1 MNYKFKTKPY
11 KHQLTALE
19 KSWNKENFAY
29 FMEMGTGKT
38 KVLIDN
44 LAMLYDKGKIDG
56 ALIIAPKGV
65 VKTWYEQELPT
76 HLPNHIE
83 NVTVLWQPN
92 ITKTQRE
99 KLESLFEIETAFH
112 ILIMNVESL
121 STDKGVKFAS
131 KFINS
136 HKTLMAIDESTT
148 IKTPTAKR
156 TKNIIDIGKL
166 AKYRRIMTGSPITKN
181 PLDLYTQCEF
191 LDPWLLDFSSYYA
204 FRNRYAEMKT
214 MHIHGRS
221 IQVVDKFQNLGE
233 LSETVKQFS
242 YRVLKED
249 CLDLPDKIFIKRH
262 VSLTPDQKK
271 IYEQMKKAAMAM
283 LNGKMTTTMTVLTQ
297 LMRLH
302 QITCGHFIAD
312 DGSTQSVDSNRLNE
326 LMNILEETEGKA
338 IIWANYQLSVG
349 EIIQRIIK
357 EYGPGSVVHYYGKT
371 LPEQRDYA
379 IDAFQK
385 GKARFFVGTP
395 ATGGYGL
402 TPQEDRQ
409 DFIRKF
415 QNDPKCRF
423 LIGTPQT
430 GGYGI
435 TLTQANTVIYYSN
448 SYDLEKRLQSEDR
461 AHRIGQKKPVTYVD
475 LIAEDT
481 VDEKIVKALRD
492 KINIASEVM
501 GEELKDW
508 I

>member
-1 MNYKFKTKPY
+1 MDYKFKTKPY
-11 KHQLTALE
+11 AHQLTALE
-19 KSWNKENFAY
+19 KSWNKENYAY

-44 LAMLYDKGKIDG
+44 LAMLYDKGKVDG

-76 HLPNHIE
+76 HLPDHIE
-83 NVTVLWQPN
+83 NVSVLWQPN
-92 ITKTQRE
+92 ITKGHQE
-99 KLESLFEIETAFH
+99 KLDTLFEIDSALH
-112 ILIMNVESL
+112 ILIMNVEAL
-121 STDKGVKFAS
+121 STEKGVKFAT

-148 IKTPTAKR
+148 IKTPTARR
-156 TKNIIDIGKL
+156 TKNIIKIGVN
-166 AKYRRIMTGSPITKN
+166 AKYKRIMTGSPITKN

-214 MHIHGRS
+214 MHIQGRS
-221 IQVVDKFQNLGE
+221 IQVIDKFQNLDE
-233 LSETVKQFS
+233 LSDTVKQFS

-249 CLDLPDKIFIKRH
+249 CLDLPPKNFVTRH
-262 VSLTPDQKK
+262 ITLTPDQKRV
-271 IYEQMKKAAMAM
+271 YEQMKKAAMAV
-283 LNGKMTTTMTVLTQ
+283 LNGKVTTTMTVLTQ

-302 QITCGHFIAD
+302 QITCGYVTAD
-312 DGSTQSVDSNRLNE
+312 DGSIQEVDSNRIKE
-326 LMNILEETEGKA
+326 LMSILEETEGKV
-338 IIWANYQLSVG
+338 IIWANYQMSVG
-349 EIIQRIIK
+349 DIIRNLTK
-357 EYGPGSVVHYYGKT
+357 TYGKDSYVHY
-371 LPEQRDYA
+371 
-379 IDAFQK
+379 
-385 GKARFFVGTP
+385 
-395 ATGGYGL
+395 YGL
-402 TPQEDRQ
+402 TPQEIRQ
-409 DFIRKF
+409 ENIVRF
-415 QNDPKCRF
+415 QTDPNCRF
-423 LIGTPQT
+423 IVGTPQT

-461 AHRIGQKKPVTYVD
+461 AHRIGQKKNVTYID

-481 VDEKIVKALRD
+481 VDEKIVDALKK
-492 KINIASEVM
+492 KINIASQVM

>member
-11 KHQLTALE
+11 AHQLTALE

-44 LAMLYDKGKIDG
+44 LAMLYDKGKVDS

-76 HLPNHIE
+76 HLPDHIE
-83 NVTVLWQPN
+83 NVSVLWQPN
-92 ITKTQRE
+92 ITKGQQE
-99 KLESLFEIETAFH
+99 KLDSLFEIDSALH
-112 ILIMNVESL
+112 ILIMNVEAL
-121 STDKGVKFAS
+121 STEKGVKFAT

-148 IKTPTAKR
+148 IKTPTARR
-156 TKNIIDIGKL
+156 TKNIIKL
-166 AKYRRIMTGSPITKN
+166 GLNAKYKRIMTGSPITKN

-191 LDPWLLDFSSYYA
+191 LDPWLLDFASYYS

-214 MHIHGRS
+214 MHVRGRS
-221 IQVVDKFQNLGE
+221 IQVVKEFRHLGE
-233 LSETVKQFS
+233 LSDTVKEFS

-249 CLDLPDKIFIKRH
+249 CLDLPPKNFVKRH
-262 VSLTPDQKK
+262 ISLTADQKK
-271 IYEQMKKAAMAM
+271 IYEQMKKHAIAM
-283 LNGKMTTTMTVLTQ
+283 LNKKVTTTVNVLTQ

-302 QITCGHFIAD
+302 QITCGYVTAD
-312 DGSTQSVDSNRLNE
+312 DGTVQEVESNRLNE
-326 LMNILEETEGKA
+326 LMSILEETEGKV
-338 IIWANYQLSVG
+338 IIWANYQFSVG
-349 EIIQRIIK
+349 DIIQKIIK
-357 EYGPGSVVHYYGKT
+357 VYGPDSYVHY
-371 LPEQRDYA
+371 
-379 IDAFQK
+379 
-385 GKARFFVGTP
+385 
-395 ATGGYGL
+395 YGL

-423 LIGTPQT
+423 IIGTPQT

-448 SYDLEKRLQSEDR
+448 GYDLEKRLQSEDR
-461 AHRIGQKKPVTYVD
+461 AHRIGQTKNVTYID
-475 LIAEDT
+475 IIAEDT
-481 VDEKIVKALRD
+481 IDEKIVEALRS
-492 KINIASEVM
+492 KIDIASQVM
-501 GEELKDW
+501 GEELKEW

>member
-1 MNYKFKTKPY
+1 MKYKFKTKPY
-11 KHQLTALE
+11 KHQMTALE

-44 LAMLYDKGKIDG
+44 MSMLYDKGKIDG
-56 ALIIAPKGV
+56 ALIVAPKGV

-83 NVTVLWQPN
+83 NVTVLWQSN
-92 ITKTQRE
+92 ITKKQQE
-99 KLESLFEIETAFH
+99 KLESLFEIETALH
-112 ILIMNVESL
+112 ILIMNVEAF
-121 STDKGVKFAS
+121 STEKGVKFAS
-131 KFINS
+131 KFLSS

-156 TKNIIDIGKL
+156 TKNIINLGKH
-166 AKYRRIMTGSPITKN
+166 AKYRRILTGSPITKN

-191 LDPWLLDFSSYYA
+191 LDPYLLDFASYYS

-214 MHIHGRS
+214 MHLRGRS
-221 IQVVDKFQNLGE
+221 IQVVSEFKNLGE
-233 LSETVKQFS
+233 LSDTVKTFS
-242 YRVLKED
+242 ERVLKED
-249 CLDLPDKIFIKRH
+249 CLDLPPKVFMKRY
-262 VSLTPDQKK
+262 VTLTADQKK
-271 IYEQMKKAAMAM
+271 LYNQMKEQALAI

-302 QITCGHFIAD
+302 QITCGHFTAD
-312 DGSTQSVDSNRLNE
+312 DGSTQAVDSNRLNE
-326 LMNILEETEGKA
+326 LMSVLEETEGKA

-357 EYGPGSVVHYYGKT
+357 EYGEDSYVHYYG
-371 LPEQRDYA
+371 
-379 IDAFQK
+379 
-385 GKARFFVGTP
+385 
-395 ATGGYGL
+395 L
-402 TPQEDRQ
+402 TSQEDRQ
-409 DFIRKF
+409 NNIRKF
-415 QNDPKCRF
+415 QNDPNCRF
-423 LIGTPQT
+423 IIGTPQT

-435 TLTQANTVIYYSN
+435 TLTQAHTVIYYSN

-461 AHRIGQKKPVTYVD
+461 AHRIGQKKTVTYID
-475 LIAEDT
+475 LICEDT

-501 GEELKDW
+501 GEELKNW